1 MALGSLHGIKD
12 LSLVLLSSL
21 SLLLSFPS
29 FDLGFLAWLGLVP
42 LLLLINGKSMWYG
55 FFSCSLCG
63 IVFLLGIF
71 KWILE
76 VPGYTLL
83 HHAILALYLGSY
95 FGMFGLA
102 FSFISRRRGM
112 PTALFAA
119 PFLWVSF
126 EYIRSNLSFLAL
138 PWGLLAHSQ
147 YQNPLIIQIASLTG
161 AYGITFLIVLV
172 NSGIAAMA
180 YALLGRLKKD
190 KWEGLGGAKLVV
202 VTASVFLVFS
212 LLYGN
217 LKTSKHIKGKEIK
230 ISVVQGNIDQKKK
243 WDRKYAKFIMKTYAD
258 LTIEASRD
266 EPAMIVWPETATP
279 RAINMDAKLSREV
292 RGIANSAGTYL
303 LLGSSQ
309 PQKFKVG
316 DSKNIKYFNSAFLIP
331 PEAKKTKNQRYDKI
345 RLFPFGE
352 YLPYK
357 ETIPWSSI
365 NVPEVSGYVTGKE
378 FTVFEHPEF
387 RFGVT
392 ICWENLFPDL
402 VRQFVKAGAQLM
414 INITNEAWFGK
425 TAAPDQF
432 VSMSVFRA
440 VENRLFVIR
449 CTNTGISCFIDPCG
463 RIVNRLKDKHGKE
476 IFIRGVLTAPV
487 IPIESGTFYTRYGD
501 WLAWLS
507 LGCSVGFLF
516 VVFFKG
522 KRNNLKDSDRISLN
536 KLNREYPVNSVK
548 IVSLRKDVN
557 CHKKAGLEF

>member
-1 MALGSLHGIKD
+1 LNAITAVPLAIVSGI
-12 LSLVLLSSL
+12 LLYVSFPHLSL
-21 SLLLSFPS
+21 SLLTWI
-29 FDLGFLAWLGLVP
+29 ALVP
-42 LLLLINGKSMWYG
+42 LFLALIGKSARYG
-55 FFSCSLCG
+55 FLLSLLTG
-63 IVFLLGIF
+63 MAFFLGIF
-71 KWILE
+71 NWILE
-76 VPGYTLL
+76 VPGYTQL

-95 FGMFGLA
+95 VGVFGLV
-102 FSFISRRRGM
+102 FCLISRRAGI
-112 PTALFAA
+112 ASAFFAA
-119 PFLWVSF
+119 PFLWVSL

-161 AYGITFLIVLV
+161 AYGITFLIVMV
-172 NSGIAAMA
+172 NSAIAAMA
-180 YALLGRLKKD
+180 YALLRRLKKD
-190 KWEGLGGAKLVV
+190 KWEGLGGTKLVV
-202 VTASVFLVFS
+202 VTASLFLVFS
-212 LLYGN
+212 LVYGH

-230 ISVVQGNIDQKKK
+230 ISVVQGNIDQNKK
-243 WDRKYAKFIMKTYAD
+243 WDRKYARFIMKTYAD
-258 LTIEASRD
+258 LTQEVSRD

-279 RAINMDAKLSREV
+279 RAINRDPKLYKKV
-292 RGIANSAGTYL
+292 RSIAESAGTYL

-309 PQKFKVG
+309 LQKFKRQG
-316 DSKNIKYFNSAFLIP
+316 SKGVKYLNSAFLISP
-331 PEAKKTKNQRYDKI
+331 GAGKTKNQRYDKI

-365 NVPEVSGYVTGKE
+365 NVPDVSGYVTGKE

-432 VSMSVFRA
+432 LSMSVFRA

-449 CTNTGISCFIDPCG
+449 STNTGISCFIDPCG

-487 IPIESGTFYTRYGD
+487 IPIESGTLYTRYGD
-501 WLAWLS
+501 WLAWMSIL
-507 LGCSVGFLF
+507 CSIVFIGIA
-516 VVFFKG
+516 FFKR
-522 KRNNLKDSDRISLN
+522 KHNNLKDSDRIS
-536 KLNREYPVNSVK
+536 
-548 IVSLRKDVN
+548 
-557 CHKKAGLEF
+557 G